1 MTSIFHRKLLLLA
14 APLLGSAAHAQSDAQ
29 AEPAA
34 VTVVAIPPLS
44 TPADKPTLEE
54 STASI
59 AWQASKLIAQDLQTT
74 PEVMTLPPSE
84 KNYYSYPEVTAP
96 SFYNWRSVHAKLLL
110 TGFVQARPDGRVTFG
125 CYVYD
130 VQKGREVAREGFV
143 AAASEWRRAAHKC
156 AGLVYKQATGARGI
170 FDTRIAYVAET
181 GSGPAKVKRIAVMD
195 NDGTDHRYLTP
206 GDTIALTP
214 RLSPK
219 GGRVAYVGFA
229 GGRPQIRL
237 IDIESGAQHPLLP
250 GDSISFAPR
259 FSPDGGR
266 MLFSMTI
273 GPNTDLYIIDADRGV
288 PQRLTTSPGIDTDA
302 SFSPDGS
309 KIVFESDRSG
319 SQQLYVMNADGTGQ
333 RRISFGAAAYASPD
347 WSSDGTWISFTRREP
362 GARRI
367 GIMHPDGT
375 GERIVTSGPSDEG
388 ASWAP
393 SSRELIFERSGVG
406 AGPTINRVSLDG
418 GEIRPIVIPQSGS
431 DPDWSGVMD

>member
-1 MTSIFHRKLLLLA
+1 MTSASHRRLPLLA
-14 APLLGSAAHAQSDAQ
+14 AMFLGTAVHAQPEAQ
-29 AEPAA
+29 AEPPAA
-34 VTVVAIPPLS
+34 TVVAIPPLS
-44 TPADKPTLEE
+44 TPADKPTPDG

-59 AWQASKLIAQDLQTT
+59 AWQASKLIAQDLQSMA
-74 PEVMTLPPSE
+74 EVMVLPPSE

-110 TGFVQARPDGRVTFG
+110 TGFVQARPDGRATFG

-130 VQKGREVAREGFV
+130 VQKGRELAREGFV
-143 AAASEWRRAAHKC
+143 AAPSEWRRAAHKC
-156 AGLVYKQATGARGI
+156 AGLVYKEATGTRGI

-181 GSGPAKVKRIAVMD
+181 GTGQTKIKRIAVMD
-195 NDGTDHRYLTP
+195 NDGTDHKYLTP
-206 GDTIALTP
+206 GETIALTP

-219 GGRVAYVGFA
+219 GGRVAYVGFTA
-229 GGRPQIRL
+229 GRPQIRL
-237 IDIESGAQHPLLP
+237 IDIDSGTQHPLLP

-259 FSPDGGR
+259 FSPDGVR

-273 GPNTDLYIIDADRGV
+273 GPNTDVYVVGIDGGV

-309 KIVFESDRSG
+309 RIVFESDRSG

-347 WSSDGTWISFTRREP
+347 WSSDGNWISFTRREP

-375 GERIVTSGPSDEG
+375 GERLITNGPSDEG

-393 SSRELIFERSGVG
+393 SSRELIFERGGVG
-406 AGPTINRVSLDG
+406 ASATINRVSLDG
-418 GEIRPIVIPQSGS
+418 GEIRMIAIPQGGS